1 MEYNDQMKNRVKRM
15 EGQLRG
21 ILKMMEE
28 NKDCKEVITQ
38 LSAVRSAVDRTIGVI
53 VSSNLV
59 ECVQDAGVN
68 GEKTDEMIKE
78 AVNLLVKS
86 RWNSRVDIFFSFVMI
101 PIGVIVKRKGGI
113 KMNADKVLDAKGL
126 ACPMPIVKSRMAIN
140 ELEGGKY

>member
-1 MEYNDQMKNRVKRM
+1 MEYTDQSKNRIKRM

-28 NKDCKEVITQ
+28 SKDCKEVITQ

-59 ECVQDAGVN
+59 DCVLEADKN
-68 GEKTDEMIKE
+68 GEKTDELIKT

-86 RWNSRVDIFFSFVMI
+86 R
-101 PIGVIVKRKGGI
+101 
-113 KMNADKVLDAKGL
+113 
-126 ACPMPIVKSRMAIN
+126 
-140 ELEGGKY
+140 